1 MYLCSVGPEKLLG
14 NLILGKLSSLSELS
28 SSGKSG
34 SFFYFTDDS
43 KYLISIHFRYM
54 IKTISKNEFEL
65 MRSIL
70 QQYYQHI
77 AEHPNS
83 LLSRILGLHRMR
95 KGKGDKIYIIVM
107 ANLFESS

>member
-43 KYLISIHFRYM
+43 KYLTF
-54 IKTISKNEFEL
+54 IKDI
-65 MRSIL
+65 
-70 QQYYQHI
+70 
-77 AEHPNS
+77 
-83 LLSRILGLHRMR
+83 
-95 KGKGDKIYIIVM
+95 
-107 ANLFESS
+107 

>member
-43 KYLISIHFRYM
+43 KYLTF
-54 IKTISKNEFEL
+54 IKDIWLRQFPR
-65 MRSIL
+65 M
-70 QQYYQHI
+70 
-77 AEHPNS
+77 NS
-83 LLSRILGLHRMR
+83 
-95 KGKGDKIYIIVM
+95 
-107 ANLFESS
+107 N